1 MKKIDERGNRG
12 APINEIND
20 SCERT
25 FGMNLIES
33 QGHAFLSHSD
43 SNKDFL
49 RKLNEVVKKPDDTD
63 PMRDLLQIVL
73 QVRFI
78 TQSLILEFFR
88 FSLENSF

>member
-1 MKKIDERGNRG
+1 MIENYLTIKKIDERGNRN
-12 APINEIND
+12 ALIKEIND

-33 QGHAFLSHSD
+33 HGHAFLSHSD

-78 TQSLILEFFR
+78 IQSLILVYF
-88 FSLENSF
+88 